1 MSLAHIVALT
11 NKTFRSW
18 FIARNR
24 RGGQEQE
31 VVGVRIAVRSKEIL
45 VRAPAYASV
54 VQPANA
60 RSGVNSDARVQIREQ
75 IAAGGQLGSGISQLS
90 AAPRP

>member
-1 MSLAHIVALT
+1 MSRSSRETYGTRARVRERGTFKMSLAHIVALT

-60 RSGVNSDARVQIREQ
+60 RSGVNSDARV
-75 IAAGGQLGSGISQLS
+75 
-90 AAPRP
+90 